1 MFLSSH
7 EIARSREHALNNLL
21 DFSAACIEAGQ
32 RFSEL
37 VSANGREAVHHGSRN
52 FAQVSHGQLETL
64 TQFPAT
70 VWLENSARASRLIDS
85 TLEIIGEANKAMI
98 RSTESHVRMVDE
110 MIFAAIERVKNFSPR
125 EIEGGL
131 ETMNI
136 ALRSAED
143 TLHEASSRALNTLEL
158 SEQEFHQAALM
169 AGQASAKKTTR
180 APSAK
185 TRKAAE
191 LPDAASEA

>member
-98 RSTESHVRMVDE
+98 RSTESHVRMIDE
-110 MIFAAIERVKNFSPR
+110 MIFAALNRVTRTSPWEAEFALHAMKNS
-125 EIEGGL
+125 L
-131 ETMNI
+131 E
-136 ALRSAED
+136 SAEQGLHGISEAAIKTV
-143 TLHEASSRALNTLEL
+143 TLAEKEIHEAAGIL
-158 SEQEFHQAALM
+158 AAGTP
-169 AGQASAKKTTR
+169 APRHRTTPVKK
-180 APSAK
+180 P
-185 TRKAAE
+185 AAT
-191 LPDAASEA
+191 

>member
-1 MFLSSH
+1 MFLTSSTVF
-7 EIARSREHALNNLL
+7 RSRVHALHNLAEL
-21 DFSAACIEAGQ
+21 TAAQIDIVE
-32 RFSEL
+32 RVSDL
-37 VSANGREAVHHGSRN
+37 VAS
-52 FAQVSHGQLETL
+52 T
-64 TQFPAT
+64 T
-70 VWLENSARASRLIDS
+70 RASFDRIGQKGFAAFTPNTSDSSLEAPIAVQFIDQMFEITGDSQKALIK
-85 TLEIIGEANKAMI
+85 TAEAQI
-98 RSTESHVRMVDE
+98 HMVDE

-185 TRKAAE
+185 TRKTAE
-191 LPDAASEA
+191 LPDAAPEA